1 MAAVP
6 KAERTFWHKESTRL
20 LRVALAAQR
29 VSYKEL
35 SRMLEDFG
43 ETEPEKTLNNKI
55 NRGTYSFI
63 FFIKCMYAIGRLENR
78 LELSPLTA
86 ENKAKIR
93 QAARKQRR
101 RTFPA

>member
-1 MAAVP
+1 M
-6 KAERTFWHKESTRL
+6 
-20 LRVALAAQR
+20 ALAAQR

-35 SRMLEDFG
+35 SRMLEEFG
-43 ETEPEKTLNNKI
+43 EMEPEKTLNNKI
-55 NRGTYSFI
+55 NRGTFSFI

-78 LELSPLTA
+78 LELSKLTP
-86 ENKAKIR
+86 EIETKIR